1 MQGTKNGG
9 ATMFQP
15 GWVHN
20 NINIYTSYGH
30 LAKLWTFD
38 SAIHLFLRLLALK
51 DQALSIIHIG
61 EDEEEYDDD

>member
-20 NINIYTSYGH
+20 NINNTSYGH